1 VVGVI
6 VDEPREIVERA
17 RTSGRF
23 APHP

>member
-6 VDEPREIVERA
+6 VDEPRDLVERA